1 MFDRPTASELLAT
14 IAETL
19 GDEVLPATEGL
30 VQHHVRVAV
39 SLCQILEREARLGA
53 DIEADEIA
61 RLQRLLGSDTADAA
75 ALNRA
80 LDLKLAFSPD
90 DAFTRDAWRELLAIT
105 RAKLRVA
112 KPGHDGYA
120 FDAEDLS
127 RE

>member
-19 GDEVLPATEGL
+19 ADEVLPATEGL

-39 SLCQILEREARLGA
+39 NLCQILEREARLGLE
-53 DIEADEIA
+53 IEADEIA
-61 RLQRLLGSDTADAA
+61 RLQTLLESDTKDAA

-80 LDLKLAFSPD
+80 LDLKLAFSSD
-90 DAFTRDAWRELLAIT
+90 EAFTRDAWRELLAIT

-112 KPGHDGYA
+112 KPGHDRYA
-120 FDAEDLS
+120 FDDETPS
-127 RE
+127 